1 MRNWFRSLWRR
12 LPAQGGGLLTL
23 VILGGLTTLLLA
35 PEISR
40 LSLWNLR
47 ESEVTVTLR
56 PQ

>member
-1 MRNWFRSLWRR
+1 M
-12 LPAQGGGLLTL
+12 L